1 MQLDK
6 LDVTAGVDK
15 ASDRRGTI
23 FRRVFGGVM
32 LLLPR
37 LRDATSLMIRDLI
50 LGQARLRR
58 DAAHSVRLKYLILH
72 GLPSAQ
78 RTKRER
84 V

>member
-6 LDVTAGVDK
+6 LDVTAGGDK

-50 LGQARLRR
+50 PEG
-58 DAAHSVRLKYLILH
+58 
-72 GLPSAQ
+72 
-78 RTKRER
+78 
-84 V
+84 